1 MKYLKIFFMVNL
13 FLYSHISFAQP
24 CVEVYDLHV
33 VTNTFTN
40 RSSTIQ
46 WIWSLE
52 GRWKYQTGA
61 EHQMIEGELPTLFHA
76 SQIALDLEGQEHSMM
91 DSLTYLVNTNVNSL
105 LKELV
110 LAFRKKLPTFNS
122 CMNNDDIKPKM
133 KIRFKSEPMWINL
146 NQITLQFLIED
157 IFQEKFAKFGHEVI
171 IE

>member
-1 MKYLKIFFMVNL
+1 MMNF

-40 RSSTIQ
+40 SSTIQ

-52 GRWKYQTGA
+52 GRWKHQTGV
-61 EHQMIEGELPTLFHA
+61 EHQVVEGELPTLFNG
-76 SQIALDLEGQEHSMM
+76 SQIAPDLQGPEHSMM
-91 DSLTYLVNTNVNSL
+91 DSLTYLVNTNVNNL

-110 LAFRKKLPTFNS
+110 LAFRKELPTFNS

-146 NQITLQFLIED
+146 NQRTEYNLQILIED
-157 IFQEKFAKFGHEVI
+157 ILQEKFAKFGHEVI
-171 IE
+171 LFPSK